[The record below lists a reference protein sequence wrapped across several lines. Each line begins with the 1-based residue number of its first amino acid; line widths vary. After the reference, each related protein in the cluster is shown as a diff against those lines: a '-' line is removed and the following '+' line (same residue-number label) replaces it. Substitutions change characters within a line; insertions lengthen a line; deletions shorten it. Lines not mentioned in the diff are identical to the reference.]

1 MSHTLS
7 AVTQIFEKL
16 VNKNQLKLRE
26 FFMFV
31 LSSHL
36 LPCKPMNIEN
46 RKILSI
52 LTNNFGCKS
61 MDYIYQPRLIYKFYI
76 KQQETLRFFF
86 CWLIHSIETRYLIQ
100 TSKLLI
106 KSIDLYLKIGAHFP

>member
-46 RKILSI
+46 SEIISI
-52 LTNNFGCKS
+52 LTNNFGSKS

-76 KQQETLRFFF
+76 KQQETLRFFYF
-86 CWLIHSIETRYLIQ
+86 GSFIALKPGIRFR
-100 TSKLLI
+100 LLNC
-106 KSIDLYLKIGAHFP
+106 